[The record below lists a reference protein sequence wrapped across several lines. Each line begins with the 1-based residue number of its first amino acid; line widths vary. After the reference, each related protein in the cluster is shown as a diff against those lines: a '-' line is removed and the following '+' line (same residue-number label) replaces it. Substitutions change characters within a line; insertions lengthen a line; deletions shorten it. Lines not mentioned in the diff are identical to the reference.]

1 MTPEMR
7 KAEETQL
14 QILGKVD
21 TLTAKVDVCCAALQR
36 VGALSDSALPLCQVS
51 LPSAAPPSALTPG
64 LSAEQGTQL
73 IALLQ
78 QLTAQQP
85 TATTGVSSM
94 QIAGPTTAHEPPRAE
109 SSLSTPSA
117 KRKEPSGSD
126 AGPRKRRQ
134 PSGDTSTAGQGEP
147 LLTLSTL
154 EQYVQAYPELS
165 APNAKDRFSAVTGG
179 VLNAQRCKA
188 KCFHEA
194 VERRTVAGMGKP
206 LACLSIVQA
215 LRPSATMVHPG
226 NLTVLFVLMTRERQS
241 MCAYARFSA
250 GEISDPKTMNDLEF
264 RNALRDSNTL
274 SVAAQQ
280 KLHAICTELFG
291 NDAAARTKAKALL
304 ANHTPDHCATLKR
317 RTGTVKLWS

>member
-1 MTPEMR
+1 M
-7 KAEETQL
+7 
-14 QILGKVD
+14 QILGNVA
-21 TLTAKVDVCCAALQR
+21 TLSAKVDVCCGALQR
-36 VGALSDSALPLCQVS
+36 LGALSDSALPLCQVS
-51 LPSAAPPSALTPG
+51 LSSVALLLALTPG
-64 LSAEQGTQL
+64 LSAEQGAQL

-78 QLTAQQP
+78 QLTPQQP

-94 QIAGPTTAHEPPRAE
+94 QIAGPTTAHEPPRAM

-117 KRKEPSGSD
+117 KRKQPSGSD

-134 PSGDTSTAGQGEP
+134 PSVDTSTAGHGEP

-154 EQYVQAYPELS
+154 EQYVHAYPELS
-165 APNAKDRFSAVTGG
+165 AQTAKDRFSAVTGG

-188 KCFHEA
+188 KCFHDA

-226 NLTVLFVLMTRERQS
+226 NLTDLFLLMTRERQS

-264 RNALRDSNTL
+264 RNALRDIKTL
-274 SVAAQQ
+274 SKAAQQ

-291 NDAAARTKAKALL
+291 NDAGARTQAKSLL

-317 RTGTVKLWS
+317 GTGTVKLWS